1 MSSNDEPMVTDKV
14 TVSRLYRD
22 YPAAQEAVRL
32 LEAAGIPP
40 DDISVI
46 ANNSEKWF
54 SPDFVTAAAK
64 GAVVGAGFGG
74 FGGALA
80 GLGLLAIPGLGPIVA
95 AGWLVAAAAGA
106 ASVGAAGGVIG
117 MLAEA
122 GVATNDAEVYAE
134 SLRRGGSFVSA
145 RVPAAEK
152 ARFDTILDPSSVSVD
167 LRRSTLAASGWKHFD
182 ADGQPLS
189 AEEVARE
196 RACASTHG

>member
-1 MSSNDEPMVTDKV
+1 MSQSAEGQAAPKV

-22 YPAAQEAVRL
+22 YPAAQEAVKL
-32 LEAAGIPP
+32 LEAAGIDA

-64 GAVVGAGFGG
+64 GAAVGAGFGG
-74 FGGALA
+74 FGGVLA
-80 GLGLLAIPGLGPIVA
+80 GLGLLAVPGLGPVVA
-95 AGWLVAAAAGA
+95 AGWLAAAAAGA
-106 ASVGAAGGVIG
+106 ASVGAAGGIIG
-117 MLAEA
+117 LLAEA

-152 ARFDTILDPSSVSVD
+152 ARFEAIIDPTSVSVD
-167 LRRSTLAASGWKHFD
+167 LRRNDLASRGWKQFD
-182 ADGQPLS
+182 VSGEPMSADDI
-189 AEEVARE
+189 ARD
-196 RACASTHG
+196 RAAQRG

>member
-1 MSSNDEPMVTDKV
+1 MSQSAEGEIVAKV

-22 YPAAQEAVRL
+22 FPTAQEAMRL
-32 LEAAGIPP
+32 LLAAGIPE

-64 GAVVGAGFGG
+64 GAAVGAGFGG
-74 FGGALA
+74 FGGLLA
-80 GLGLLAIPGLGPIVA
+80 GLGLLAIPGFGPVVA

-106 ASVGAAGGVIG
+106 ASVGAAGGIVG
-117 MLAEA
+117 LLAEA

-152 ARFDTILDPSSVSVD
+152 ARFEAILDPTSQKVD
-167 LRRSTLAASGWKHFD
+167 LPRSADIPQGSG
-182 ADGQPLS
+182 
-189 AEEVARE
+189 
-196 RACASTHG
+196 